1 MTKRGGVGEEQSKE
15 HSNLPRPEQKQ
26 RRNIPTSTKIE
37 QGWALNP
44 DTEAR
49 RVPKGG
55 KGKKKRSSSTHRSGL
70 ASILLKKSPA
80 IGCKELISLFTTT
93 SVSTSKYC
101 VYDKI
106 LNIPL
111 QPFAGCCSNPSARI
125 ERQRSFYM
133 K

>member
-1 MTKRGGVGEEQSKE
+1 MAGPEIQSAKQTIACKDNSDYNPLAIGV
-15 HSNLPRPEQKQ
+15 
-26 RRNIPTSTKIE
+26 
-37 QGWALNP
+37 ALYQFFNKG
-44 DTEAR
+44 
-49 RVPKGG
+49 VPKGG